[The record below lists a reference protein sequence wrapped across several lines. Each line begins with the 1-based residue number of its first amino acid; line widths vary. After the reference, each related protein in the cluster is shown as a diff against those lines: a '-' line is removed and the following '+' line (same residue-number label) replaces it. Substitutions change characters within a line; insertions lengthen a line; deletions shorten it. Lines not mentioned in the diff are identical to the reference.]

1 MRRFVLTFSLLGAS
15 ALLGTCAALESIV
28 ALQDVEFRLDGVSD
42 GRLAGVP
49 LAGVR
54 RLDDLGIRDVARIAD
69 AYRRGSVPLRFVLH
83 VGATNPGVNDV
94 DARLERLDW
103 TLLLDG
109 RDTVSGAYDRN
120 LLLPSGRTVDLPLQ
134 MELDL
139 LEFFRES
146 QDGLASLALDVAGG
160 RGTGDRLELRA
171 RPTISTPLGPIRY
184 PGEIVIRP

>member
-1 MRRFVLTFSLLGAS
+1 MKKLTREE
-15 ALLGTCAALESIV
+15 AAQIKTKPNGRVSRT
-28 ALQDVEFRLDGVSD
+28 RLY
-42 GRLAGVP
+42 LMMMQ
-49 LAGVR
+49 
-54 RLDDLGIRDVARIAD
+54 
-69 AYRRGSVPLRFVLH
+69 
-83 VGATNPGVNDV
+83 PGEIIL
-94 DARLERLDW
+94 LERLDW